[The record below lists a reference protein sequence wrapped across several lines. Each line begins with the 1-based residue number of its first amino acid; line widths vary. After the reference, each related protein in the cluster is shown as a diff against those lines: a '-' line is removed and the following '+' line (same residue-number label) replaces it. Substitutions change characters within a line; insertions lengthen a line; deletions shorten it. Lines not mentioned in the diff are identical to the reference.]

1 MKIIINGEAFEYDMD
16 SRPMSEALAIEKAWG
31 RRYAEFQQELGAGSA
46 EAWAVLAWA
55 VWRRAG
61 REVELADILDG
72 KVDFDHT
79 EMVRSVN
86 VAAAEEAAEAKAA
99 AEGPT
104 PGASPLTDPDGTA
117 TTPDATSGRSPRSS
131 ASARGKS
138 AG

>member
-1 MKIIINGEAFEYDMD
+1 VKIVIGGETFDYDMD
-16 SRPMSEALAIEKAWG
+16 SRLLSEAIAIEKAWG

-46 EAWAVLAWA
+46 EGWAVLAWA
-55 VWRRAG
+55 VWRRNG

-86 VAAAEEAAEAKAA
+86 VAAAAEAEAAG
-99 AEGPT
+99 EGPT
-104 PGASPLTDPDGTA
+104 SGASPLTGPDGTG
-117 TTPDATSGRSPRSS
+117 TTPAATSGRSPRSS

-138 AG
+138 GS